1 MTDLNEESSEP
12 TTESQEEKSEEEILQ
27 ELISDLK
34 TNILI
39 VGCGGGGNN
48 TLTRLSEE
56 GVEGVEMLAANTD
69 AQHLLSTIAENKML
83 IGRECARGMGAGSD
97 PVIGQAAADESRNEI
112 LEACMDADIV
122 FLTAGLGGGTGTGSL
137 PVFAKLAKQ
146 QKALTIAVVTMPFT
160 NEGAK
165 RMENARQGLERLRK
179 VVDTVIVIP
188 NDRLLSDDI
197 SQLPLNQAF
206 READDILAGAIKCMS
221 EITTGTGLVNIDFA
235 DLRSI
240 MTTESGVAMI
250 GTGEG
255 SGSDRALEAVK
266 AALSSPLIEVDIE
279 GASGALVNVTG
290 GSDMSLKEAE
300 TVLGEINS
308 KINKEARI
316 IFGASVDPELDN
328 SIRVMLVVTGVKSEQ
343 ILGPPSSIEEDLE
356 TRYGIDFVQ

>member
-1 MTDLNEESSEP
+1 MTDLNEESSESI
-12 TTESQEEKSEEEILQ
+12 TESQEGKSEEEILQ
-27 ELISDLK
+27 DLISDLK

-48 TLTRLSEE
+48 TLTRLSGE
-56 GVEGVEMLAANTD
+56 GLKGVEMLAANTD
-69 AQHLLSTIAENKML
+69 AQHLLATIAENKML

-97 PVIGQAAADESRNEI
+97 PVVGQAAADESRNEI

-160 NEGAK
+160 NEGAQ

-188 NDRLLSDDI
+188 NDRLLNDDI

-221 EITTGTGLVNIDFA
+221 EITTATGLVNIDFA

-240 MTTESGVAMI
+240 MSSGGVAMI

-255 SGSDRALEAVK
+255 SGPERAADAVK
-266 AALSSPLIEVDIE
+266 AALSSPLIDVDIE
-279 GASGALVNVTG
+279 GASGALINVTG

-300 TVLGEINS
+300 TVLDEIYS

-316 IFGASVDPELDN
+316 IWGASVDPELEN
-328 SIRVMLVVTGVKSEQ
+328 TIRVMLVVTGVKSEQ
-343 ILGPPSSIEEDLE
+343 ILGPPSSIEDDLE

>member
-1 MTDLNEESSEP
+1 MTDLDEEYSEP

-48 TLTRLSEE
+48 TLTRLAQE

-69 AQHLLSTIAENKML
+69 AQHLLNTTAENKML

-97 PVIGQAAADESRNEI
+97 PVMGQAAADESRNEI

-188 NDRLLSDDI
+188 NDRLLNDEI

-221 EITTGTGLVNIDFA
+221 EITTATGLVNIDFA

-240 MTTESGVAMI
+240 MSAGGVAMI

-255 SGSDRALEAVK
+255 SGANRASEAVK
-266 AALSSPLIEVDIE
+266 SALSSPLIEVDIE

-300 TVLGEINS
+300 TVLEEIYS

-316 IFGASVDPELDN
+316 IWGASVDPELDN

-343 ILGPPSSIEEDLE
+343 ILGPPSSVEEDLE

>member
-12 TTESQEEKSEEEILQ
+12 ITESQEGKSEEEILQ
-27 ELISDLK
+27 DLISDLK

-56 GVEGVEMLAANTD
+56 GVKGVEMLAANTD
-69 AQHLLSTIAENKML
+69 AQHLLATIAENKML

-97 PVIGQAAADESRNEI
+97 PVMGQAAADESRNEI

-188 NDRLLSDDI
+188 NDKLLNEEI

-206 READDILAGAIKCMS
+206 READEILAGAIKCMS
-221 EITTGTGLVNIDFA
+221 EITTGTGLVNIDYA

-240 MTTESGVAMI
+240 MRSGGVAMI

-255 SGSDRALEAVK
+255 SGPDRAADAVR
-266 AALSSPLIEVDIE
+266 AALTSPLLEVDID
-279 GASGALVNVTG
+279 GANGALVNVTG

-300 TVLGEINS
+300 TVLDEICS

-316 IFGASVDPELDN
+316 IWGASVDPELEN
-328 SIRVMLVVTGVKSEQ
+328 SIRVMLVVTGVKNEQ
-343 ILGPPSSIEEDLE
+343 ILGPPSSIEEDLK